1 MPKQSAM
8 NKLMTSEEAAI
19 GSVSWGVY
27 LRYFKSVG
35 ITYVM
40 IVILFNIISQTAS
53 VLGNCK

>member
-1 MPKQSAM
+1 VPKQSAL

-19 GSVSWGVY
+19 GGVSMGVY
-27 LRYFKSVG
+27 LRYFRSVG
-35 ITYVM
+35 VTYVL